1 VGAVANK
8 RASPIPTPPGNVS
21 LRRRASRTLFIGG
34 LLGGAFAATGQPS
47 SSYATAM
54 VVVAVGLG
62 AGGYAVHRESA
73 KGRESPAN
81 GWTWSDVALALAL
94 GAVVDIATGSALTA
108 VQPAALHLAGTG
120 AGYVLDTLATIAP
133 AAALWF
139 GVVVMLRWRR
149 GLSLAAVGI
158 QPQPRTWLIW
168 ILPLAA
174 AAIVGT
180 EAVALATRPMY
191 SDAVNPQCGAI
202 RAAVGGGLALLV
214 LSVVFVPPVLEE
226 LLIRGLV
233 FGWLRLHL
241 PAATSALLSAIIWAG
256 LHGIAVLF
264 LPLLAL
270 GIGLAYVREKS
281 GSLYP
286 SMLIHGLF
294 NSWNLVFLLASPAC

>member
-1 VGAVANK
+1 MG
-8 RASPIPTPPGNVS
+8 RGLRTSSPSGVPNSP
-21 LRRRASRTLFIGG
+21 RRASRTLLTGALIGG
-34 LLGGAFAATGQPS
+34 VYAVAGQPS
-47 SSYATAM
+47 ASYVTAM
-54 VVVAVGLG
+54 AVVAVGLLAG
-62 AGGYAVHRESA
+62 AYAVHRESA
-73 KGRESPAN
+73 RAREAPEN
-81 GWTWSDVALALAL
+81 GWTWSDPALALAL

-120 AGYVLDTLATIAP
+120 AGYALDALATIAP
-133 AAALWF
+133 AAGLWF

-149 GLSLAAVGI
+149 GLSLAEVGI
-158 QPQPRTWLIW
+158 QPPPRTWLIW

-233 FGWLRLHL
+233 FGWLRLRL
-241 PAATSALLSAIIWAG
+241 PAATSAFLSAIVWAG
-256 LHGIAVLF
+256 LHGIAALF

-286 SMLIHGLF
+286 SMLIHSLF